1 MYRHD
6 FAVRLERYMIPA
18 ALVICAAGLVVLTL
32 VLTVKS

>member
-18 ALVICAAGLVVLTL
+18 AQMTRAAGLVVLTL